1 MQMISD
7 VRGPVAQWIRRLTTD
22 QEIPGSSPGR
32 VVLDTAI
39 TSHGHDYRVVL
50 DTAITSHGHDYSFPV
65 RIPVSVAFVKKYH
78 DRHNKVSFSILF
90 SVFRQEIVFVSVQRY
105 F

>member
-22 QEIPGSSPGR
+22 QEIPYSSPGR

-39 TSHGHDYRVVL
+39 TSHGHDY
-50 DTAITSHGHDYSFPV
+50 SFPV
-65 RIPVSVAFVKKYH
+65 PITVSFAFVL
-78 DRHNKVSFSILF
+78 RST
-90 SVFRQEIVFVSVQRY
+90 QQGIVFNFILSLSSRNSVRLSAAV
-105 F
+105 FLNPVRCCSKRILNFL